1 MEQVAKSRPDGYTL
15 GMATMSTHGSNAA
28 AYGTRL
34 KYDPVKDF
42 APVSNVATVPSV
54 LAVNAKFPART
65 MAELLAMARKEPGKI
80 TFASPGMG
88 SLGHANVEYFS
99 SLAKIE
105 LLHVPYKGSGMALN
119 DAVAGQVD
127 AITDN
132 LPSALTH
139 IQAGRLRALAVLSD
153 KRSPA
158 LPDVPTYGELGFP
171 QMGNGGW
178 FGIVAPAGTPAP
190 VVRRLNPGHPCG
202 HEAAG
207 LHQEDGGRGCHPH
220 PQHAAT
226 VPDPDRAGRGA
237 LRRRGQGRQDQRG
250 GEMKMQDT
258 LQDQALFVLHPPEGA
273 AIPLVCDSP
282 HSGVRYPGDFGHAV
296 PRSVLRAA
304 EDTHVEALWGA
315 APAVG
320 ATLVEALVPA
330 QLPGPEPHARRHRPG
345 PAGHAPGPRRCRPG
359 RRRASARA

>member
-1 MEQVAKSRPDGYTL
+1 MNTPTSLRSPLGAPLRARRSTVLALGAIAGIALLGATAARAEFPDRPIRLIVPFAASGSTDLAARLIGEYAARELGQAIVVENRAGAGGSLGMEQVAKSRPDGYTL

-153 KRSPA
+153 KRSPC
-158 LPDVPTYGELGFP
+158 LLYTSPSP
-171 QMGNGGW
+171 
-178 FGIVAPAGTPAP
+178 
-190 VVRRLNPGHPCG
+190 R
-202 HEAAG
+202 
-207 LHQEDGGRGCHPH
+207 
-220 PQHAAT
+220 
-226 VPDPDRAGRGA
+226 
-237 LRRRGQGRQDQRG
+237 
-250 GEMKMQDT
+250 
-258 LQDQALFVLHPPEGA
+258 
-273 AIPLVCDSP
+273 DS
-282 HSGVRYPGDFGHAV
+282 
-296 PRSVLRAA
+296 
-304 EDTHVEALWGA
+304 
-315 APAVG
+315 
-320 ATLVEALVPA
+320 
-330 QLPGPEPHARRHRPG
+330 
-345 PAGHAPGPRRCRPG
+345 
-359 RRRASARA
+359 

>member
-1 MEQVAKSRPDGYTL
+1 MNTPTARRARRATLLALAATAVATLGATAARAEFPDRPIRLIVPFAASGSTDLAARLIGEYAARELGQAIVVENRAGAGGSLGMEQVAKSRPDGYTL

-28 AYGTRL
+28 AYGSRL
-34 KYDPVKDF
+34 KYDPVRDF

-54 LAVNAKFPART
+54 LAVNARFPAQT
-65 MAELLAMARKEPGKI
+65 MADLLAMARKEPGKI

-99 SLAKIE
+99 SLAKIQ

-119 DAVAGQVD
+119 DAIARQVD

-178 FGIVAPAGTPAP
+178 FGVVAPAGTPP
-190 VVRRLNPGHPCG
+190 KVVLRLNQ
-202 HEAAG
+202 AI
-207 LHQEDGGRGCHPH
+207 
-220 PQHAAT
+220 HAAMKH
-226 VPDPDRAGRGA
+226 PDFIK
-237 LRRRGQGRQDQRG
+237 
-250 GEMKMQDT
+250 KMAD
-258 LQDQALFVLHPPEGA
+258 A
-273 AIPLVCDSP
+273 
-282 HSGVRYPGDFGHAV
+282 
-296 PRSVLRAA
+296 
-304 EDTHVEALWGA
+304 
-315 APAVG
+315 G
-320 ATLVEALVPA
+320 ATLIPNTPQQFQA
-330 QLPGPEPHARRHRPG
+330 QIEQAVARY
-345 PAGHAPGPRRCRPG
+345 AAV
-359 RRRASARA
+359 AKVAKISAE